1 MLVLETVLLNYQ
13 GVRGLS
19 FMSFANFKGI
29 WKIRSEDVI
38 QERAQ
43 LELYIKINF
52 KKKKLKLFSP
62 LFPFNRTLFDFLQLI
77 LIYFTF
83 SYLKKKI
90 ATNSLF

>member
-29 WKIRSEDVI
+29 CKIRSEDVI

-52 KKKKLKLFSP
+52 KKKK
-62 LFPFNRTLFDFLQLI
+62 N
-77 LIYFTF
+77 
-83 SYLKKKI
+83 
-90 ATNSLF
+90 